1 MITFLEGTLV
11 EKAPTR
17 VVLNVGGVG
26 YEVFIPLR
34 SYDRLPAENQPYR
47 ILVVDYVREEQHTL
61 FGFMADAERGMF
73 LLLMSV
79 SGIGPKLAMSALSSL
94 AVREII
100 GAVAAGDV
108 KRLGAISGIGKK
120 MAERM
125 IVELKDKFSDGQVLE
140 ASAGMPAELTAD
152 QRVRDAVMALI
163 ALGYKQA
170 ESQKMIMT
178 VMPRL
183 PKDASVEEVVRRA
196 LIH

>member
-34 SYDRLPAENQPYR
+34 SYDRLPAENQPCR